1 MLAQIQRE
9 IAADPYYS
17 ANFANDGQ
25 RFIAWYLRRVL
36 LRDDAQTRDDITDG
50 ADDKEIDAVIV
61 DEEEQRIVVIQ
72 GKFITT
78 GQVDGGPIQEVLTAW
93 LRIQQLDSLQK
104 NCNER
109 LKKKIEAVRTALDD
123 DYRVEFELLTTGTLT
138 QAAKGDLETFVEHVS
153 EFDDLSASLHL
164 IDTEML
170 TARLAE
176 AENTVLPSLDHTV
189 TLDPARTV
197 NTPFPNANTIIAIL
211 PLTECLKFPG
221 IVDGR
226 LFAKNVRQ
234 SLGRNNKVNR
244 ALKRTIHDE
253 RVRDFMFYHN
263 GITAIC
269 DSMTMNADRTEL
281 TLRGVSVVNGCQSL
295 STIYTCSERVRAPEA
310 KGANILFRFYEIK
323 DRAFGDHI
331 SINTNSQSAVKQRDL
346 RSNDRVMVGLKKA
359 FETRYPTGA
368 FLTKRGELAPED
380 QVKAPELVMDASLF
394 GKCVMAWH
402 CQRPN
407 IAHNKNRVFDE
418 YYKTLFRTG
427 YPPENI
433 AALNGWIQAV
443 EKAWPNLNMNN
454 ELRAGRSHVKYHILF
469 AVSALIAAINKQPQ
483 AVVAPGATTKAPQA
497 SSDILPMAATC
508 VENAMQ
514 NALIQTQTAGKVFSP
529 QNWLKSNSSWQG
541 ETLVAGTLA
550 GMLSGFPTGPA
561 LIERMTAP
569 PAAFSSRWSAE

>member
-1 MLAQIQRE
+1 MLAQIQKE
-9 IAADPYYS
+9 IAQDPYYRN
-17 ANFANDGQ
+17 NFDNDGQ

-50 ADDKEIDAVIV
+50 PNDKEIDAVIV

-72 GKFITT
+72 GKFITA

-93 LRIQQLDSLQK
+93 LRFQKLDSLQK
-104 NCNER
+104 DCNER
-109 LKKKIEAVRTALDD
+109 LKKKIEAIRTALDE

-138 QAAKGDLETFVEHVS
+138 QAAQADLKAFAEQVS
-153 EFDDLSASLHL
+153 EFEDFSASLHL

-176 AENTVLPSLDHTV
+176 AENTVLPSLEHTV
-189 TLDPARTV
+189 TLDPAKMV
-197 NTPFPNANTIIAIL
+197 NTLFPSANTIIAVL

-221 IVDGR
+221 ITDGR

-234 SLGRNNKVNR
+234 SLGSNNKVNR
-244 ALKRTIHDE
+244 ALKRTIHGE

-269 DSMTMNADRTEL
+269 DSMTVSADGTKL
-281 TLRGVSVVNGCQSL
+281 TLKGVSVVNGCQSL
-295 STIYTCSERVRAPEA
+295 STIYTCSERVRSQEA
-310 KGANILFRFYEIK
+310 KDAHILFRFYEIK

-359 FETRYPTGA
+359 FETRYPSGA
-368 FLTKRGELAPED
+368 FLSRRGEMAPED
-380 QVKAPELVMDASLF
+380 KVKAPELVMDASSF

-407 IAHNKNRVFDE
+407 ISHNENKIFDE
-418 YYKTLFRTG
+418 YYKTLFRTA

-433 AALNGWIQAV
+433 AALNGWIHAI

-469 AVSALIAAINKQPQ
+469 AMSSLIAAINKQPQ
-483 AVVAPGATTKAPQA
+483 AVVAPGATTKALEQA
-497 SSDILPMAATC
+497 SDILSMAATC

-541 ETLVAGTLA
+541 ETLVAGTQA
-550 GMLSGFPTGPA
+550 GMLSGFPTGPG
-561 LIERMTAP
+561 LVERMKAP
-569 PAAFSSRWSAE
+569 PTAFSPRWSAE